1 MICYQDEFRCCGII
15 TIDLTNRTSSMKT
28 VNINKFKLQMTE
40 STTLG
45 TVVANLA
52 RKKHRNAWMR

>member
-1 MICYQDEFRCCGII
+1 MSLGV
-15 TIDLTNRTSSMKT
+15 TNRTSSMKI